1 MLNNFGSFQDDAQV
15 LWYPLLCIF
24 QWKFINHHSKTQ
36 KEKANVLQV
45 GRWHCFGGGQCRHIC
60 GTQRGWRFDKQLGC
74 QQPCIVF
81 LTPRRIASTLAHQCW
96 LCLSRHRSPITCFLL
111 HPSRTFLRLCDI
123 PSPCGCQEHVPNP
136 TLPHKGH
143 CGLKNNM
150 SKINNANESIFCTM
164 KTCTLQYK
172 FFWGSN

>member
-36 KEKANVLQV
+36 KKKLMLFKSVGDIVLAEV
-45 GRWHCFGGGQCRHIC
+45 SADTFAAHKEVED
-60 GTQRGWRFDKQLGC
+60 FDKHLGC

-96 LCLSRHRSPITCFLL
+96 LCLTRHRSPDTCFLL

-123 PSPCGCQEHVPNP
+123 PSPCGCREHVPNP

-143 CGLKNNM
+143 LR
-150 SKINNANESIFCTM
+150 IEE
-164 KTCTLQYK
+164 
-172 FFWGSN
+172 

>member
-1 MLNNFGSFQDDAQV
+1 MMLKFFDIHCSVIFNENSLIIIPKLKKKKLMFFKSVGDIV
-15 LWYPLLCIF
+15 LVEV
-24 QWKFINHHSKTQ
+24 S
-36 KEKANVLQV
+36 AD
-45 GRWHCFGGGQCRHIC
+45 
-60 GTQRGWRFDKQLGC
+60 TQRGWRFDKQLGC

-96 LCLSRHRSPITCFLL
+96 LCLSRHRSPITCILL

-123 PSPCGCQEHVPNP
+123 PSPCGCREHVPNP